1 MQAGRVPSSLVEIGD
16 LLYAAYERRVSKS
29 LQDRQTP
36 RHVGVILDGNRRFA
50 KARGAGTEEGHRAGA
65 ENIGNFLGW
74 CEDTDV
80 EVVTLWLLSTD
91 NLTRPPQEL
100 DKLLR
105 IIEGLVA
112 DLATAQRWQ
121 LHAAG
126 ALDMLPVQTAA
137 ALRRAATAHGEHEKR
152 IGHNDPEG
160 WPDWYADYMVREQA
174 GKELPK

>member
-1 MQAGRVPSSLVEIGD
+1 MEIGD

-74 CEDTDV
+74 CEDADV

-91 NLTRPPQEL
+91 NLTARDPAAKLTLSGPETGVGAKVDWVSENSNIGTGSWTSLAQILAAEL
-100 DKLLR
+100 GLLDP
-105 IIEGLVA
+105 A
-112 DLATAQRWQ
+112 DLA
-121 LHAAG
+121 LHPA
-126 ALDMLPVQTAA
+126 
-137 ALRRAATAHGEHEKR
+137 
-152 IGHNDPEG
+152 
-160 WPDWYADYMVREQA
+160 PDSEESR
-174 GKELPK
+174 